1 MLRFDDPP
9 CMPGT
14 GESPAERPART
25 VTVAG
30 TSGDCFSGGEPEP

>member
-14 GESPAERPART
+14 GESPAERLART
-25 VTVAG
+25 VTLAG
-30 TSGDCFSGGEPEP
+30 TPGE